1 MYIYIS
7 YISYIHIYI
16 YIYIYI
22 YIHILYIYIYI
33 HLDFVSAT
41 KIDGTQ
47 PIFQYSE
54 LLFFKINLHFSTS
67 N

>member
-1 MYIYIS
+1 MYIYIYIYIYIS
-7 YISYIHIYI
+7 YISYIHIYV
-16 YIYIYI
+16 
-22 YIHILYIYIYI
+22 HYIYI